1 MVAQAYA
8 LGATA
13 VASRP
18 REIIPKLAQIE
29 VEARKAKIDVA
40 IISPGITDGSVAF
53 ATMFSTIRDGKPINL
68 SSTTLQNDVDTYARY
83 TGAMVQCST
92 S

>member
-13 VASRP
+13 VVSRP

-40 IISPGITDGSVAF
+40 IISPGITDGSAAF
-53 ATMFSTIRDGKPINL
+53 ATMFSQKAASR
-68 SSTTLQNDVDTYARY
+68 TLQNDVDTYARY
-83 TGAMVQCST
+83 TGAMLDVLMQIRHSFE
-92 S
+92 